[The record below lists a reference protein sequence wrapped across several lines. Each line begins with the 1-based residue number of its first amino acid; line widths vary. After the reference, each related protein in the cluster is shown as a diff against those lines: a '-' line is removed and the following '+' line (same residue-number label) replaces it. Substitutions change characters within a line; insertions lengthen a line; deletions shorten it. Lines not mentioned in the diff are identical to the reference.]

1 MWRPPGQNDLYTC
14 FTPPSPTKKVC
25 PCDLCKAGSSKNFP
39 SLVMS
44 YSMHIPAMG
53 IEESDHSGIRIGEIP
68 VVGIRVTKNLGIN
81 LQVHS

>member
-1 MWRPPGQNDLYTC
+1 
-14 FTPPSPTKKVC
+14 
-25 PCDLCKAGSSKNFP
+25 
-39 SLVMS
+39 MS

-68 VVGIRVTKNLGIN
+68 VVGIRVTRNLGIN